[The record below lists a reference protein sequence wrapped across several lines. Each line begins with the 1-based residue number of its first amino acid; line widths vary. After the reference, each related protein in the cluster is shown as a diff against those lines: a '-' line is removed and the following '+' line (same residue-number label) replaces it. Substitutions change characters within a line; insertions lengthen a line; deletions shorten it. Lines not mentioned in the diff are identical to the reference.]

1 MKPRELPVIAGCVLL
16 ASVLSAVGRAQ
27 MVGMNNETTRRL
39 NEVTEMGRTAA
50 KIGRLPRTLTF
61 EEADDPTI
69 VAKPVPPHEPS
80 AAARKSAQKGERLSK
95 KNRHNEAVQ
104 AYRDAVAKDPQ
115 YFEAWNNLALEL
127 EAAGKKDEAEATF
140 RRLTQMQPEHVLG
153 FTNLA
158 TLLCDQKRYAEA
170 EAAVRLGLKLHNYSF
185 KANYMLGRVLIDENQ
200 WTDEARAKLE
210 YAQVKYPAAKSLLEK
225 WPRKP
230 PAN

>member
-1 MKPRELPVIAGCVLL
+1 MQRELATVFGSLLL
-16 ASVLSAVGRAQ
+16 ASVLPAVGRGQ
-27 MVGMNNETTRRL
+27 MVGMSTETTRQL

-50 KIGRLPRTLTF
+50 KIERLPRSLTF

-69 VAKPVPPHEPS
+69 VARPVPPHEPL
-80 AAARKSAQKGERLSK
+80 AAARKAAQKGERLSK
-95 KNRHNEAVQ
+95 KNRHDDAVQ
-104 AYRDAVAKDPQ
+104 AYREAVAKDPH

-127 EAAGKKDEAEATF
+127 EAAGKKDEAEATL
-140 RRLTQMQPEHVLG
+140 RRLTQMEPEHVLG

-185 KANYMLGRVLIDENQ
+185 KANYMLGRVLIDENR

-210 YAQVKYPAAKSLLEK
+210 YAQVKYPEAKALLDK

-230 PAN
+230 SAN